1 MKSQFHTKRLNMNI
15 NKLKAT
21 LKRGINNDDIWK
33 KFENDLAFA
42 RNWILSFERDISNIS
57 AIDDPNIEIKI
68 NEYMNNSLA
77 YAHNMKAF
85 ISQFENTIGNLKK
98 GAWSEIEY

>member
-1 MKSQFHTKRLNMNI
+1 MIFVN
-15 NKLKAT
+15 
-21 LKRGINNDDIWK
+21 

-57 AIDDPNIEIKI
+57 AIDEPNIDMKI

-85 ISQFENTIGNLKK
+85 ITQFESTISNMKK
-98 GAWSEIEY
+98 MTSSQSEF